1 MASKIPDLNI
11 PLLEDLYHPDFDPTR
26 LPLNRA
32 PAIEPPN
39 TKEIERK
46 LKEVEARL
54 FSENTPAPLT
64 KEEAAAVELQVD
76 GLQSAIAT
84 TRRRIHSIQSKI
96 EKLAVPEGQP
106 EVSFVVD
113 LKKKA
118 RLRRAI
124 QKTFGIKPEA
134 LTYSMYMA
142 ALNAKREIEQSE
154 ADDYTSGNWED

>member
-1 MASKIPDLNI
+1 MARKIPDLNI

-26 LPLNRA
+26 LPLNRSPAVEA
-32 PAIEPPN
+32 PD

-54 FSENTPAPLT
+54 FSGDTPAPLT
-64 KEEAAAVELQVD
+64 ADEAAAVELQVD
-76 GLQSAIAT
+76 ELQSAIAT
-84 TRRRIHSIQSKI
+84 TRRRVASIRSKI
-96 EKLAVPEGQP
+96 EKQAVPEGQP
-106 EVSFVVD
+106 EISFAVD

-124 QKTFGIKPEA
+124 QKSFGIKPEA
-134 LTYSMYMA
+134 LTYSMYAA
-142 ALNAKREIEQSE
+142 ALAAKREIEESE